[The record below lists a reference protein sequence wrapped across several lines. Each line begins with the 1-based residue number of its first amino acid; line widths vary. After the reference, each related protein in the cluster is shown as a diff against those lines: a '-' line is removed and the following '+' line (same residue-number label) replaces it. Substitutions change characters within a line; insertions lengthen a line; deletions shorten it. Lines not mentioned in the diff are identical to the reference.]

1 MDETEFRI
9 VELEYKQ
16 ASLLIQRGIE
26 IFIRIVKLFIYSNIA
41 LLLLVNLWLKFGSTQ
56 NVRLFASYIALLGI
70 AVCLS
75 MFIFQK
81 MMVIC
86 VRRWLERASELE
98 AQFGGRIFTRTLDI
112 EKQNRNSVVQPYPVL
127 LLSISLCLVCSWV
140 GGDGFCRPGGMTLK
154 AAVVERPIACNFN
167 GEA

>member
-1 MDETEFRI
+1 VDETEFRI

-127 LLSISLCLVCSWV
+127 LLLYALFALGWAVMVFAALV
-140 GGDGFCRPGGMTLK
+140 
-154 AAVVERPIACNFN
+154 E
-167 GEA
+167 

>member
-16 ASLLIQRGIE
+16 ASLLIQRGTE
-26 IFIRIVKLFIYSNIA
+26 IFIRIVKLFIYSNIS

-112 EKQNRNSVVQPYPVL
+112 EKQNSEQRRAAVSGLAP
-127 LLSISLCLVCSWV
+127 SLCLVCSWV